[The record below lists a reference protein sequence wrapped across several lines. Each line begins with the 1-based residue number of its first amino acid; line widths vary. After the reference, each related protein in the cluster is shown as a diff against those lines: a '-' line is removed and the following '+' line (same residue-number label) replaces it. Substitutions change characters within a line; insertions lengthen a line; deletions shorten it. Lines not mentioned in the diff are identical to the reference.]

1 MDMNTNSIGID
12 ETTVPVIESFT
23 QIEIANKIGIYNNMN
38 SWSFCYNENK
48 VELK

>member
-23 QIEIANKIGIYNNMN
+23 QIEIANKIGITAVRRKILRQYFN
-38 SWSFCYNENK
+38 Y
-48 VELK
+48 

>member
-1 MDMNTNSIGID
+1 MDMNTNCID

-38 SWSFCYNENK
+38 S
-48 VELK
+48 